1 MHNCLLGVDD
11 CLIDSHGSDKD
22 RLSIGH
28 LKENPVRVHSSR
40 KYNDVQS
47 IGHARS
53 YHGIFLQKCQQFIY
67 SSMIYCVF
75 EMGKKW
81 TINSNFFVISKQ
93 NVTRALT
100 DQSFITDFVHRFV
113 TDTVSAHLLT
123 SLAY

>member
-1 MHNCLLGVDD
+1 MC
-11 CLIDSHGSDKD
+11 IHGSDKD

-81 TINSNFFVISKQ
+81 TINSYIFVISKQ
-93 NVTRALT
+93 NVPLLTRALT

-113 TDTVSAHLLT
+113 TDTYSSCILREK
-123 SLAY
+123 